1 MLIDKIDEYIANGNH
16 SKAIEMLKKEI
27 DILRKNKLILG
38 LNTFK
43 DIKNI
48 CFLIIKAGD
57 LYCATGE
64 WSNGLVFYREALS
77 IVSLFLDNLNR
88 DYEVIFLS
96 VQIQYKIASSQS
108 ETGMN
113 QEALK
118 TFNDALI
125 NLKDITLPISSLDLY
140 DLQYEMAMIY
150 NGRAS
155 CHFNLKNNSSAI
167 EDCSLAHSLLDKA
180 LAELGDKVTF
190 LQKNSLARICVNYAS
205 MLSSANDHNLAIT
218 FYNKAISIWVEL
230 KQSMGLNFPE
240 AFSDNFALTLMRIG
254 DLFFSEGSID
264 DAIEKLNF
272 SLNLWKD
279 LENKTINNTP
289 CRITLRIS
297 KCLWRIANCYKSK
310 HDDLSFLS
318 FTKKS
323 ICSYNEL
330 INSNASC
337 REKAMFEFAVLNS
350 QLGLFY
356 QKTKNQI
363 LSLSHHIDA
372 INSFESLIYQN
383 KSDPVILKY
392 LSVEYVNVANEYV
405 SQGSFKK
412 AEPYYLKSING
423 FEKLLNGYDFID
435 IDLLTYLIRVNS
447 NLGLLYIELNDHRNS
462 LLHFKNAAILIKNS
476 LSQKILQTPEF
487 VKRFEIINTYLIN
500 NNITI

>member
-1 MLIDKIDEYIANGNH
+1 MDKIDEYIANGNH
-16 SKAIEMLKKEI
+16 SKAIELLKKEI
-27 DILRKNKLILG
+27 VILRNNKLILG

-43 DIKNI
+43 NVKNI
-48 CFLIIKAGD
+48 CFLIIKVGD

-64 WSNGLVFYREALS
+64 WNNGLAFYSDALS
-77 IVSLFLDNLNR
+77 IVSSFLNVLHHN
-88 DYEVIFLS
+88 YEVIFLS

-108 ETGMN
+108 EIGMN

-118 TFNDALI
+118 NFNDALT
-125 NLKDITLPISSLDLY
+125 NLEGITLPISSLDLY
-140 DLQYEMAMIY
+140 DLQYEKAMIY
-150 NGRAS
+150 NGRS
-155 CHFNLKNNSSAI
+155 GCHFKSKNIGAAI
-167 EDCSLAHSLLDKA
+167 EDSFLAYSILDET
-180 LAELGDKVTF
+180 LADLGDSVTF
-190 LQKNSLARICVNYAS
+190 LQKNSLARICVNYAA
-205 MLSSANDHNLAIT
+205 MLSSTNDHNLAIT
-218 FYNKAISIWVEL
+218 FYNKAISIWIQL

-240 AFSDNFALTLMRIG
+240 AFSYNFALALMQMG
-254 DLFFSEGSID
+254 DLLFSEGSID
-264 DAIEKLNF
+264 EALEKLNF

-279 LENKTINNTP
+279 LGNKTLNNTP
-289 CRITLRIS
+289 CRLTLRIS
-297 KCLWRIANCYKSK
+297 KCLWWIANCYKSK

-323 ICSYNEL
+323 LGSYNEL
-330 INSNASC
+330 INSNTSC

-356 QKTKNQI
+356 QKTNNQI
-363 LSLSHHIDA
+363 LSLSHRIDA
-372 INSFESLIYQN
+372 INIFESLIYKN

-405 SQGSFKK
+405 SHGSFKK

-447 NLGLLYIELNDHRNS
+447 NLGLLYMELNDHRNS
-462 LLHFKNAAILIKNS
+462 LLHFKDAAILIKNS
-476 LSQKILQTPEF
+476 LSQKILQAPEF
-487 VKRFEIINTYLIN
+487 VTRFEIINTYLIN